1 VSLSIFKTLSLENEK
16 IVITEI
22 KIGEEF
28 PCCGRTLMD
37 LKLPA
42 TGNITCI
49 FRDPEVIIPRGS
61 TMIEEG
67 DTIVIASAPE
77 HQRELIEFI
86 KGSDED
92 A

>member
-1 VSLSIFKTLSLENEK
+1 
-16 IVITEI
+16 
-22 KIGEEF
+22 
-28 PCCGRTLMD
+28 MD